1 MKRRRW
7 LRHCKAYFWL
17 ETGRELDELDPA
29 PPLDLAYDR
38 GMSPERY
45 AESVAGSLA
54 IYWPSLSP
62 PPCPPPGYD
71 HHRATNRPLLTRYP
85 SATSDACVP

>member
-7 LRHCKAYFWL
+7 LRHCKACFWL
-17 ETGRELDELDPA
+17 GTGIEIKNLDPA

-62 PPCPPPGYD
+62 PPCPPLAMITIGPPIG
-71 HHRATNRPLLTRYP
+71 RY
-85 SATSDACVP
+85 